1 MRISFAAGAALLLV
15 CSAAPAAEADNPAQ
29 PDTDATAVGIG
40 VICNTTGQAEQ
51 FVQLRAGGAEAAT
64 AMDAVNRDAQDPR
77 ACGLAAVAFHR
88 DKTLE
93 TRTVQGKLMSIVR
106 ISVVAGYD
114 GGQWLR
120 VPPMTQYAVMEAD
133 GVAI

>member
-1 MRISFAAGAALLLV
+1 MRISFAAGAALLLI
-15 CSAAPAAEADNPAQ
+15 CGAAPAAEADDLAQ
-29 PDTDATAVGIG
+29 PNTGATAVGVG
-40 VICNTTGQAEQ
+40 VICNTTEQAEQ
-51 FVQLRAGGAEAAT
+51 FVRLRAGGAEAAM

-77 ACGLAAVAFHR
+77 ACGLAAVAFRR

-106 ISVVAGYD
+106 ISVVAGYN

-120 VPPMTQYAVMEAD
+120 VQPMTQYAVMEAE